1 MKVSNENKQ
10 AIYESVMNAL
20 SKTVKGVLDKKVN
33 ESKEIENV
41 YYAKTSNGKY
51 VIYLTQHFHDD
62 YDDYDDYDN
71 HGKLY
76 IAACAR
82 ALDSYT
88 RRFDKHKEGFDI
100 NPEGDF
106 KINGEHADDLF
117 YTARH
122 YERRMISSKNASV
135 NKRYASYERE
145 IDRMFDDYIRKY
157 SIKTYD
163 EFITNLDKDG
173 SPLRKVFDEV
183 KVEQKQKT
191 INDIPTDAFAVKI
204 DDFDKKEYIKYRK
217 DLAYEYGNLLSS
229 VDNLVDSNSKV
240 YAIMYLKHI
249 NGYYQNLIERLMPLN
264 PLKAI
269 KILNQMVKVT
279 QKYIIDDANFGQK

>member
-62 YDDYDDYDN
+62 YDDYDDYEHDKQ
-71 HGKLY
+71 GKLY
-76 IAACAR
+76 IAACAH
-82 ALDSYT
+82 ALEGYA
-88 RRFDKHKEGFDI
+88 RKFDKHKEGFDI

-106 KINGEHADDLF
+106 KINGENADDLF

-122 YERRMISSKNASV
+122 YERRMFPSKNVSV
-135 NKRYASYERE
+135 DKRYHSYKRE
-145 IDRMFDDYIRKY
+145 LDRMFDDYIRKY

-173 SPLRKVFDEV
+173 SPLLKVFDEV
-183 KVEQKQKT
+183 KVNQKQKT

-229 VDNLVDSNSKV
+229 IDKLEDSNSKV
-240 YAIMYLKHI
+240 YAIMYLNYI
-249 NGYYQNLIERLMPLN
+249 NSYYQHLMEIMPLN

-269 KILNQMVKVT
+269 KILKELVKVT
-279 QKYIIDDANFGQK
+279 QKYAVDDANFGQ

>member
-1 MKVSNENKQ
+1 MRISTENKQ
-10 AIYESVMNAL
+10 AVYESVMNAL

-33 ESKEIENV
+33 ESKEIEDV

-62 YDDYDDYDN
+62 YDDYDK
-71 HGKLY
+71 GKLY

-100 NPEGDF
+100 NPEGEF
-106 KINGEHADDLF
+106 KINGKDADDLF

-122 YERRMISSKNASV
+122 YERRILSNKNASV
-135 NKRYASYERE
+135 NKRYYSYESE
-145 IDRMFDDYIRKY
+145 IRRMFDDYIRKY

-183 KVEQKQKT
+183 KIEQKQKT
-191 INDIPTDAFAVKI
+191 INDIPTDAFYEKI

-229 VDNLVDSNSKV
+229 IDNLADSNSKV
-240 YAIMYLKHI
+240 YAIMYLNYI
-249 NGYYQNLIERLMPLN
+249 NDYYINLIKRLMPLN

-279 QKYIIDDANFGQK
+279 QKYIIDDSNFGQK

>member
-1 MKVSNENKQ
+1 MRISTENKQ
-10 AIYESVMNAL
+10 AVYESVMNAL

-33 ESKEIENV
+33 ESKEIEDV

-62 YDDYDDYDN
+62 YDDYDDYDK
-71 HGKLY
+71 GKLY
-76 IAACAR
+76 ITACAS
-82 ALDSYT
+82 ALESYA
-88 RRFDKHKEGFDI
+88 RKFDKHKEGFDI

-106 KINGEHADDLF
+106 KINGEDADDLF
-117 YTARH
+117 HVTRH
-122 YERRMISSKNASV
+122 YERRILSNKNASV
-135 NKRYASYERE
+135 NKRYYSYESE
-145 IDRMFDDYIRKY
+145 IRRMFDDYIRKY

-183 KVEQKQKT
+183 KIEQKQKT
-191 INDIPTDAFAVKI
+191 INDIPTDAFAEKI
-204 DDFDKKEYIKYRK
+204 DDFNKKEYINYRK

-229 VDNLVDSNSKV
+229 IDNLEDSNSKT
-240 YAIMYLKHI
+240 YAIMYLNYI

>member
-1 MKVSNENKQ
+1 MRISTENKQ
-10 AIYESVMNAL
+10 AVYESVMNAL

-33 ESKEIENV
+33 ESKEIEDV

-62 YDDYDDYDN
+62 YDDYDDYDK
-71 HGKLY
+71 GKLY
-76 IAACAR
+76 IAVCAR
-82 ALDSYT
+82 ALDSYA
-88 RRFDKHKEGFDI
+88 RRLDKHKEGFDI

-106 KINGEHADDLF
+106 KINGEHAEDLF
-117 YTARH
+117 YTTRH
-122 YERRMISSKNASV
+122 YERRFFSKKNASV
-135 NKRYASYERE
+135 TEKYHTYERE
-145 IDRMFDDYIRKY
+145 FRKMFDDYIRKY

-173 SPLRKVFDEV
+173 SPLLKVFDDV

-191 INDIPTDAFAVKI
+191 INDIPTDAFAEKI

-217 DLAYEYGNLLSS
+217 DLTYEYGNLLSS

-240 YAIMYLKHI
+240 YAIMYLKYI

-279 QKYIIDDANFGQK
+279 QKYIIDDYR

>member
-1 MKVSNENKQ
+1 MRISTENKQ
-10 AIYESVMNAL
+10 AVYESVMNAL

-33 ESKEIENV
+33 ESKEIEDV

-62 YDDYDDYDN
+62 YDDYDDYDK
-71 HGKLY
+71 GKLY

-106 KINGEHADDLF
+106 IINGEDADDLF
-117 YTARH
+117 HVTRH
-122 YERRMISSKNASV
+122 YERRILSNKNASLTE
-135 NKRYASYERE
+135 KYHTYERK
-145 IDRMFDDYIRKY
+145 IRKMFDDYIRKY
-157 SIKTYD
+157 NIKTYD

-249 NGYYQNLIERLMPLN
+249 NGYYRNLIERLMPLN

-269 KILNQMVKVT
+269 KILNELAKVT
-279 QKYIIDDANFGQK
+279 QKYILDNTNFGQK